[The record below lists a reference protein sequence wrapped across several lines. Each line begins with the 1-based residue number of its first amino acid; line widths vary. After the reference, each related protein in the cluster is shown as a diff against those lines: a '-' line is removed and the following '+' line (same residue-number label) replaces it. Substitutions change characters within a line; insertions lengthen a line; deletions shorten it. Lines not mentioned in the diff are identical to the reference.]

1 MIKNDLVNAL
11 SEMDYCKNQ
20 ASIVINDIF
29 KVIAEALVERTSGT
43 GCPYK
48 AAKNDG

>member
-29 KVIAEALVERTSGT
+29 KVIPHTKPKEAV
-43 GCPYK
+43 
-48 AAKNDG
+48 